1 MLVTER
7 RCAINCT
14 SVYLVMFGIFCFTFG
29 MQSFSFIFI
38 RNKHALIGLERR
50 NTKILQSVV
59 FSIGSKL
66 FGVLKN
72 PKVRERQCAINCTS
86 VYLLMFRV
94 FCFTLGMQ
102 SFSFIFILR
111 RTPFL
116 SFFKLLLL
124 NTGKGTQTLQY
135 KNQKQ
140 QWRPTPW
147 RRGIKPC
154 KSQLS
159 RLRCDSV

>member
-1 MLVTER
+1 MRER

-29 MQSFSFIFI
+29 RQSFSFIFI

-72 PKVRERQCAINCTS
+72 PKVRERRCAINCT
-86 VYLLMFRV
+86 
-94 FCFTLGMQ
+94 TLGMQ

-116 SFFKLLLL
+116 SFFNLLLL

-147 RRGIKPC
+147 R
-154 KSQLS
+154 
-159 RLRCDSV
+159 